1 MTLEPRG
8 DVVRLSAG
16 NWIALVALVVPIL
29 AGLISMKIDISVVQ
43 SKQDDAKEAAVQQR
57 ITQERMDERILRI
70 ERIVKQ
76 P

>member
-8 DVVRLSAG
+8 DVVRLSIG
-16 NWIALVALVVPIL
+16 NWIALVALMLPVL
-29 AGLISMKIDISVVQ
+29 GGLISMKIDLSVVQ
-43 SKQDDAKEAAVQQR
+43 SKQDDAKEANIQQR
-57 ITQERMDERILRI
+57 IWQDRMDERVLRI